1 MRHLLIPAIS
11 LAVLAAGCG
20 DGREARPIAPAPGE
34 VLTVVEGSDVVM
46 VSGTAPAAP
55 ATAVAGAGGAAGASA
70 PGAGPA
76 ASGAGQGSDTD
87 RRPDPADLAALD
99 DDGDGA
105 RHTVAG
111 LGDPARP
118 GMWMETPLVAKQRP
132 ARVVVSRSA
141 KAAHVTLIPSGG
153 APSGGSRL
161 SLEAMRVLGL
171 PLTDL
176 VELDVYLGG

>member
-1 MRHLLIPAIS
+1 MRYLLIPVIALS
-11 LAVLAAGCG
+11 LAGTGCG
-20 DGREARPIAPAPGE
+20 ERRKARQFAAAPGE

-46 VSGTAPAAP
+46 VEGAASGVAAP
-55 ATAVAGAGGAAGASA
+55 GSGAAAGASVA
-70 PGAGPA
+70 GTGPA
-76 ASGAGQGSDTD
+76 AAGPGQGSDTD

-99 DDGDGA
+99 DEDDGA

-111 LGDPARP
+111 LGDPARA
-118 GMWMETPLVAKQRP
+118 GMWMETPLVSEQRP
-132 ARVVVSRSA
+132 ARIVVSRTA

-153 APSGGSRL
+153 APSAGSRL